1 MQAELNIGL
10 LGHVDHGKTSV
21 TKMLTGTWTDVHSME
36 IKRGITIKL
45 GYAETTI
52 RKCPKCPE
60 PQSFTIDDKCASCG
74 TPSIAVR
81 KVSFVDAPG
90 HETLMATVIAASS
103 ILDGALLIIA
113 ANEPCPQPQTK
124 EHKMVLEILGVKNI
138 VVVQNKVDLVTQ
150 EKAREH
156 HKQIKEFLKG
166 TIYENA
172 PIIPI
177 SANYN
182 VNRDLLL
189 GAIERYIPTPKRDP
203 ATEPLLY
210 VARSFDVNKPGTA
223 IDKLVGGVLGG
234 SVVQGIFK
242 LGDDVE
248 LAPGIARIGK
258 GQPEPIRSRIMS
270 LNAGSERL
278 DSATSGGLIG
288 IATTLDPSLAKADGL
303 IGNVIG
309 HPGKLPPV
317 RSELSLEYSL
327 LDRLDFENPSIKEG
341 ETIVVSIGTA
351 TSIGAAEKVKKN
363 SMHLALKRLVCAP
376 KGAKVAIS
384 RRVGQRWRLAGAGK
398 IL

>member
-21 TKMLTGTWTDVHSME
+21 TKMITGTWTDVHSME

-52 RKCPKCPE
+52 KKCPKCPE
-60 PQSFTIDDKCASCG
+60 PQAFTTEEKCPACG
-74 TPSIAVR
+74 APSITVR

-138 VVVQNKVDLVTQ
+138 VVVQNKIDLVTP
-150 EKAREH
+150 EKAKEH
-156 HKQIKEFLKG
+156 HKQIKEFLNG
-166 TIYENA
+166 SIYENA

-182 VNRDLLL
+182 VNIDLLL
-189 GAIERYIPTPKRDP
+189 DAIEKYIPTPKRDP
-203 ATEPLLY
+203 DKEPMLY

-223 IDKLVGGVLGG
+223 IDNLVGGVVGG
-234 SVVQGIFK
+234 SVVQGTFK
-242 LGDDVE
+242 LGDEVE
-248 LAPGIARIGK
+248 IAPGIARIGK
-258 GQPEPIRSRIMS
+258 SAPEPIVTKIVT
-270 LNAGSERL
+270 LNTGNERL

-288 IATTLDPSLAKADGL
+288 IATTLDPSLAKSDGL

-317 RSELSLEYSL
+317 RDEVSLEYAL
-327 LDRLDFENPSIKEG
+327 LDRVDFENPAIKEG
-341 ETIVVSIGTA
+341 EAIVVSIGTS
-351 TSIGAAEKVKKN
+351 TSMGLAEKVKKN
-363 SMHLALKRLVCAP
+363 SMHLKLKRLVCAQ

-384 RRVGQRWRLAGAGK
+384 RRVGQRWRLSGAGK
-398 IL
+398 VL

>member
-1 MQAELNIGL
+1 MNIGL

-45 GYAETTI
+45 GYAETTV
-52 RKCPKCPE
+52 RKCPNCPE
-60 PQSFTIDDKCASCG
+60 PQAFTIEEKCPFCG
-74 TPSIAVR
+74 TSSIAER

-113 ANEPCPQPQTK
+113 ANEQCPQPQTK
-124 EHKMVLEILGVKNI
+124 EHKMVLETLGVKNI
-138 VVVQNKVDLVTQ
+138 IVVQNKIDLVTQ
-150 EKAREH
+150 EKAREN

-166 TIYENA
+166 SIYENA

-189 GAIERYIPTPKRDP
+189 DAIEKFIPTPKRDP
-203 ATEPLLY
+203 DKEPLLY
-210 VARSFDVNKPGTA
+210 VARSFDVNKPGTS

-234 SVVQGIFK
+234 SVVQGKFK
-242 LGDDVE
+242 LGDAIE
-248 LAPGIARIGK
+248 LAPGIIRIGK
-258 GQPEPIRSRIMS
+258 SQPEPITTKIVS
-270 LNAGSERL
+270 LNAGIEKL

-288 IATTLDPSLAKADGL
+288 IASTLDPSLAKADGL

-317 RSELSLEYSL
+317 RNELSLEYSL
-327 LDRLDFENPSIKEG
+327 LDRVDFENPSIKEG
-341 ETIVVSIGTA
+341 EAIVISVGTA
-351 TSIGAAEKVKKN
+351 TTMGAADKVKKN

-384 RRVGQRWRLAGAGK
+384 RSIGQRWRLAGAGK

>member
-21 TKMLTGTWTDVHSME
+21 TKMLTGTWTDFHSME
-36 IKRGITIKL
+36 VKRGITIKL

-60 PQSFTIDDKCASCG
+60 PQAFTTEDKCPNCG
-74 TPSIAVR
+74 TPSITVR

-113 ANEPCPQPQTK
+113 ANEACPQPQTK

-138 VVVQNKVDLVTQ
+138 VIVQNKIDLVTP
-150 EKAREH
+150 EKAKEH

-166 TIYENA
+166 SIYENA

-182 VNRDLLL
+182 VNIDLLL
-189 GAIERYIPTPKRDP
+189 DAIEKFIPTPKRDFDK
-203 ATEPLLY
+203 EPLLY
-210 VARSFDVNKPGTA
+210 VARSFDVNKPGTE
-223 IDKLVGGVLGG
+223 IQKLFGGVVGG
-234 SVVQGIFK
+234 SVVQGTFK
-242 LGDDVE
+242 LGDEIE
-248 LAPGIARIGK
+248 LAPGITRTGK
-258 GQPEPIRSRIMS
+258 SQPEPITTKIVS
-270 LNAGSERL
+270 LNTGSEKL
-278 DSATSGGLIG
+278 ESATSGGLIG
-288 IATTLDPSLAKADGL
+288 ISTTLDPSLAKSDGL

-317 RSELSLEYSL
+317 RDEISLEYSL
-327 LDRLDFENPSIKEG
+327 LDRVDFENPAIKEG
-341 ETIVVSIGTA
+341 EAIVVSIGTS
-351 TSIGAAEKVKKN
+351 TSMGIAEKVKKN
-363 SMHLALKRLVCAP
+363 SMHLTLKRLVCAQ

-384 RRVGQRWRLAGAGK
+384 RRVGQRWRLSGAGK
-398 IL
+398 VL

>member
-21 TKMLTGTWTDVHSME
+21 TKMITGTWTDVHSME
-36 IKRGITIKL
+36 VKRGITIKL

-52 RKCPKCPE
+52 KKCPKCPE
-60 PQSFTIDDKCASCG
+60 PQAFTTEDKCPACG
-74 TPSIAVR
+74 TPAITVR

-138 VVVQNKVDLVTQ
+138 VVVQNKVDLVTP
-150 EKAREH
+150 ETAKEH
-156 HKQIKEFLKG
+156 HTQIKEFLKG
-166 TIYENA
+166 SIYENA

-182 VNRDLLL
+182 VNIDLLL
-189 GAIERYIPTPKRDP
+189 DAIEKYIPTPKRDLDK
-203 ATEPLLY
+203 EPILY
-210 VARSFDVNKPGTA
+210 VARSFDVNKPGTD
-223 IDKLVGGVLGG
+223 IDNLVGGVIGG
-234 SVVQGIFK
+234 SVVHGTFK
-242 LGDDVE
+242 LGDE
-248 LAPGIARIGK
+248 IEIAPGITRIGK
-258 GQPEPIRSRIMS
+258 SQPEPITTKIVS
-270 LNAGSERL
+270 LNTGNERL

-288 IATTLDPSLAKADGL
+288 VATTLDPSLAKSDGL

-317 RSELSLEYSL
+317 RDEISLEYSL
-327 LDRLDFENPSIKEG
+327 LDRVDFENSAIKEG
-341 ETIVVSIGTA
+341 EAIVVSVGTS
-351 TSIGAAEKVKKN
+351 TSIGLAEKVKKN
-363 SMHLALKRLVCAP
+363 SMHLKLKRLVCAQ
-376 KGAKVAIS
+376 KGVKVAIS
-384 RRVGQRWRLAGAGK
+384 RRVSQRWRLAGAGK